1 MAGLAP
7 AMLGELVVRY
17 SSGGACPRH
26 ASLPPP
32 CKLAPAMLGE
42 LVVEIGAMQTQKSSS
57 TTDIQHP
64 EIADSILVQQAL
76 AGDQDAF
83 EALVNRY
90 QASLFQLV
98 YHYMREYHE
107 AHDVL
112 QQVWLQLYLSLATLR
127 PTGPLKPWLFKVARN
142 RCIDVLRRKRFL
154 FFSELAADDDDD
166 GESSLVS
173 QPATNLTSEE
183 LAELGDLQLS
193 IQRAIEVIP
202 VQYQTVVWHYY
213 VTDMSFPEIG
223 RTLNIP
229 ASTAKAR
236 FQRAKPFL
244 REALGAQLGI
254 TPDKT
259 KDQ

>member
-1 MAGLAP
+1 
-7 AMLGELVVRY
+7 
-17 SSGGACPRH
+17 
-26 ASLPPP
+26 
-32 CKLAPAMLGE
+32 
-42 LVVEIGAMQTQKSSS
+42 MQTQNSTS

-76 AGDQDAF
+76 AGDQKAF

-90 QASLFQLV
+90 QAPLFQLI
-98 YHYMREYHE
+98 YHYIREYHE

-112 QQVWLQLYLSLATLR
+112 QHVWLQLYLSLATLR
-127 PTGPLKPWLFKVARN
+127 PTGHLKPWLFKVARN

-154 FFSELAADDDDD
+154 FFSEIVAEDDDD
-166 GESSLVS
+166 GESSLVPL
-173 QPATNLTSEE
+173 PATSLTSEE
-183 LAELGDLQLS
+183 LAELDDLQLC
-193 IQRAIEVIP
+193 IQRAIKLIP

-244 REALGAQLGI
+244 RAVLGAQLGI
-254 TPDKT
+254 STTKV